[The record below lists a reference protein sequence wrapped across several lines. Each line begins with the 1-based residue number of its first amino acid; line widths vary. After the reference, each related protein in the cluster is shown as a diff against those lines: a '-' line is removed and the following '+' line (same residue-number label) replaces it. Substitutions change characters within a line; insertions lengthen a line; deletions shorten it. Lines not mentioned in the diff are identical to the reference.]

1 MLILIIMIVVLLPIA
16 ILCLKRYLF
25 DVGDDLC
32 GIVGTLAAIVLVL
45 AIAYV
50 ISLKIGCHEKN
61 NEELIKSR
69 PYIVAAIQ
77 SDDPVFREQA
87 VQEAIEYNSK
97 VQKGKNARNSIW
109 TNWFNDRIWD
119 DAEFIALDMSD
130 VTVKGASE

>member
-45 AIAYV
+45 AIAQV
-50 ISLKIGCHEKN
+50 IMSKMGLHEEDNKK
-61 NEELIKSR
+61 LIESR
-69 PYIVAAIQ
+69 PYLVAAIQ

-87 VQEAIEYNSK
+87 IQEAIAYNEK
-97 VQKGKNARNSIW
+97 VQKGKNTRNSIW
-109 TNWFNDRIWD
+109 TNWLSDRIWD